1 MRKKGQRVFS
11 EMVHN
16 ETLESKRRYGTIDRD
31 SIDGWDYDDVS
42 FDDAPSFVQPILAYY
57 LHDVDDTDK
66 HITGL
71 LHLAGDGVTIIDHKP
86 YPRDD
91 GNSNITAANSKIGY

>member
-1 MRKKGQRVFS
+1 MRNKGQRVFT

-16 ETLESKRRYGTIDRD
+16 ETLEAKRRYGTINRD

-86 YPRDD
+86 YPREV
-91 GNSNITAANSKIGY
+91 GHSNLTSHGDRVE